1 MYKVYTIVLF
11 HIEHFPFYLYLYSQQ
26 LMTIE
31 RKIKI
36 KKYDGDKYFFLL
48 TFFFRHFEIWKEKIF
63 ITIQSDAQHLE
74 E

>member
-1 MYKVYTIVLF
+1 
-11 HIEHFPFYLYLYSQQ
+11 
-26 LMTIE
+26 MTIE